1 MALSHLI
8 YSQCFA
14 LSKANYFWKI
24 HVYKNNQWH
33 IYLQFLTEAFFLP
46 LLQKMHSM
54 IGDGL
59 YLLALEKYDG
69 LTHKKLVLWIAVRRT
84 VSSLAIMIETIYHVN
99 LKQQKLLRHK
109 FLLKVNSHKI
119 APKCDGWNKTWRFH
133 MQKAVPNPWDAKVPT
148 QLNLFLWNTCCLY
161 ISINKSET
169 CFYNRTKLF
178 DWAWQSKG
186 FILLKTVCYYRYIR
200 WEKGSESESTR
211 YSRRY
216 SKCSSAIFFKLDRNI
231 ETHIRTCLTK
241 VLVFQLSTHRY
252 LCNVNISLVPI
263 RRHVPINTY

>member
-1 MALSHLI
+1 
-8 YSQCFA
+8 
-14 LSKANYFWKI
+14 
-24 HVYKNNQWH
+24 
-33 IYLQFLTEAFFLP
+33 
-46 LLQKMHSM
+46 MHSM

-69 LTHKKLVLWIAVRRT
+69 LTHKKLVLRIAVWRT
-84 VSSLAIMIETIYHVN
+84 VSSLGIMIETIYHVN
-99 LKQQKLLRHK
+99 LKQQKLLHHK
-109 FLLKVNSHKI
+109 FLLKMNSHKI

-186 FILLKTVCYYRYIR
+186 FILLKNCMLLQVYKMGKRQWIR
-200 WEKGSESESTR
+200 K
-211 YSRRY
+211 Y
-216 SKCSSAIFFKLDRNI
+216 KIFKTLFKMFICQFFQAWQEHWDPYKNLLDKSVIFSI
-231 ETHIRTCLTK
+231 EYT
-241 VLVFQLSTHRY
+241 
-252 LCNVNISLVPI
+252 
-263 RRHVPINTY
+263 